1 LTIIGWGAEVEG
13 VMNDPEGFLSLYPDI
28 DLEFVI
34 TDRNS
39 LVHRASV
46 MAAGGIA
53 PDLIWT
59 DDGVIVELGTLG
71 IVEPLAP
78 YVERYG
84 MDLSDYAPT
93 ISGEYGGE
101 LLALPGTAFPYIF
114 FINSNMLQEAG
125 LSRPD
130 STWTLADYEAIS
142 ERMTQGPIDERTVY
156 GTVRTSRRWDGFTWS
171 AGGWPFTSQSTIDQ
185 EGWDNLID
193 VVQWM
198 ADMRYVKRVEANNDD
213 DFHYGRAGIG
223 LFGYWIFNNPGYALW
238 NFDYTAQV
246 TPAGKAGQIPKFIT
260 NGWAISKD
268 SNHKEA
274 AWKFIEWYMSP
285 EQQFDMVT
293 KDMMPA
299 YIPAVYELFA
309 HGHSRDIM
317 EAFLRTFE
325 LAALGKPVPQNTAE
339 VLAFNVVTGA
349 MSQVLNGI
357 NPSAAD
363 ALNSVKDQVRA
374 TLAGNHQ

>member
-1 LTIIGWGAEVEG
+1 MTIIGWGAEVEG

-39 LVHRASV
+39 LVQRASV

-101 LLALPGTAFPYIF
+101 LLAL
-114 FINSNMLQEAG
+114 
-125 LSRPD
+125 
-130 STWTLADYEAIS
+130 
-142 ERMTQGPIDERTVY
+142 
-156 GTVRTSRRWDGFTWS
+156 
-171 AGGWPFTSQSTIDQ
+171 
-185 EGWDNLID
+185 
-193 VVQWM
+193 
-198 ADMRYVKRVEANNDD
+198 
-213 DFHYGRAGIG
+213 
-223 LFGYWIFNNPGYALW
+223 PGYALW